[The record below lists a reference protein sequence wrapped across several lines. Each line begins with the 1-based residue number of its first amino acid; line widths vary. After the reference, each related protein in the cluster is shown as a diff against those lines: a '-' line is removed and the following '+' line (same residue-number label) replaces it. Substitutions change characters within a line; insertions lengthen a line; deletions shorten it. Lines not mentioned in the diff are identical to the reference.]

1 MLSFFSAQGYAGSCP
16 DGSEPVKSVSVDGSY
31 FIYECDEI
39 INDDD
44 LIQYNFNEAIG
55 GPFCN
60 EPNGFCASW
69 KSNASKECKDNYRF
83 GGNYSSTQERLNYE
97 TCIEQISLK
106 PFIGTKYGTYF
117 EINCSKSSNNTSMNN
132 KNPTLDYNIKLLDN
146 CKRDVEGNWTND
158 ITRAKYMYVV
168 GENGNCD
175 YGLGNTE
182 KGALNDCLRIKE
194 KHNLVGSCVLYG
206 KDGKVVMKGYSDL
219 SWDMGDEGGSSS
231 VDNNLTAKQNIS
243 GFEFINEAYTKMV
256 EKNGV
261 LEQSPLDTEITGW
274 YARLPV
280 DNDWHV
286 GKIFYEKGQ
295 LKWKNLAGVEW
306 SLQPDID
313 NNKLITGEDNPYQKD
328 YQPDFMLI
336 YLNIELAE
344 VGFAGSCPDGSEPVK
359 SVFAVNRSSNAS
371 PTINE
376 KANADRLIKAGWDK
390 PTLVQPKIIAASDV
404 PKVIKDAVKEGLNAS
419 IERLGNYGPLKIY
432 IIGNDDSIIEP
443 IIKDFCNWSKN
454 KYSSR
459 VYSNS
464 DDFKRCS
471 DDQGEAMREMAYIFP
486 GGNGF
491 ADHGWNLRKPTQTF
505 VHNPLAGDSNE
516 FLALKYDNELQYDK
530 VGTAHEYFHVYQ
542 NAHIVFREG
551 GDRSSVY
558 ALPRWIEE
566 SHAVYFSWVL
576 GNENGWIDINDR
588 IAETVQEVSSFRD
601 RVPGMTIIDIESE
614 FGTKRVTDYCGE
626 LCIGQL
632 QYSYALIATIL
643 LAQKTSDDA
652 LFLDFYK
659 QHKNI
664 GWVAAFE
671 KVFGISVDEF
681 YLTLEDFLSMPIY
694 KQIEQLRV

>member
-1 MLSFFSAQGYAGSCP
+1 MKKLLLLLMLSFFSAQGYAGSCP

-313 NNKLITGEDNPYQKD
+313 NNKLITGEDNPSEYEL
-328 YQPDFMLI
+328 YFMLI
-336 YLNIELAE
+336 K
-344 VGFAGSCPDGSEPVK
+344 SSEKSK
-359 SVFAVNRSSNAS
+359 SVSQSEEYQTVNYN
-371 PTINE
+371 TKLDEVCQGHIQ
-376 KANADRLIKAGWDK
+376 ANW
-390 PTLVQPKIIAASDV
+390 
-404 PKVIKDAVKEGLNAS
+404 
-419 IERLGNYGPLKIY
+419 
-432 IIGNDDSIIEP
+432 
-443 IIKDFCNWSKN
+443 
-454 KYSSR
+454 
-459 VYSNS
+459 
-464 DDFKRCS
+464 
-471 DDQGEAMREMAYIFP
+471 P
-486 GGNGF
+486 G
-491 ADHGWNLRKPTQTF
+491 
-505 VHNPLAGDSNE
+505 
-516 FLALKYDNELQYDK
+516 Y
-530 VGTAHEYFHVYQ
+530 
-542 NAHIVFREG
+542 
-551 GDRSSVY
+551 
-558 ALPRWIEE
+558 
-566 SHAVYFSWVL
+566 
-576 GNENGWIDINDR
+576 IDINKNEFNSKGFMFVVSGEDGR
-588 IAETVQEVSSFRD
+588 CENGIGPTSLAAYDDCTHWKEENNIIGTCELYAKGEEVVWGSSESNQKSTLDTTESEDYVEKLKQIRSLLDTGIINKEDFEK
-601 RVPGMTIIDIESE
+601 MKQKIID
-614 FGTKRVTDYCGE
+614 TM
-626 LCIGQL
+626 
-632 QYSYALIATIL
+632 
-643 LAQKTSDDA
+643 
-652 LFLDFYK
+652 
-659 QHKNI
+659 N
-664 GWVAAFE
+664 
-671 KVFGISVDEF
+671 
-681 YLTLEDFLSMPIY
+681 
-694 KQIEQLRV
+694 

>member
-219 SWDMGDEGGSSS
+219 SWDMGDEGG
-231 VDNNLTAKQNIS
+231 D
-243 GFEFINEAYTKMV
+243 G
-256 EKNGV
+256 
-261 LEQSPLDTEITGW
+261 
-274 YARLPV
+274 
-280 DNDWHV
+280 H
-286 GKIFYEKGQ
+286 
-295 LKWKNLAGVEW
+295 
-306 SLQPDID
+306 
-313 NNKLITGEDNPYQKD
+313 
-328 YQPDFMLI
+328 
-336 YLNIELAE
+336 IELAE

-359 SVFAVNRSSNAS
+359 SVFAVNRSLNAS
-371 PTINE
+371 PTWNE
-376 KANADRLIKAGWDK
+376 KENADRLIKAGWDK

>member
-1 MLSFFSAQGYAGSCP
+1 MKKLLLLLILSFFS
-16 DGSEPVKSVSVDGSY
+16 V
-31 FIYECDEI
+31 
-39 INDDD
+39 
-44 LIQYNFNEAIG
+44 
-55 GPFCN
+55 
-60 EPNGFCASW
+60 
-69 KSNASKECKDNYRF
+69 
-83 GGNYSSTQERLNYE
+83 
-97 TCIEQISLK
+97 
-106 PFIGTKYGTYF
+106 
-117 EINCSKSSNNTSMNN
+117 
-132 KNPTLDYNIKLLDN
+132 
-146 CKRDVEGNWTND
+146 
-158 ITRAKYMYVV
+158 
-168 GENGNCD
+168 
-175 YGLGNTE
+175 
-182 KGALNDCLRIKE
+182 
-194 KHNLVGSCVLYG
+194 
-206 KDGKVVMKGYSDL
+206 
-219 SWDMGDEGGSSS
+219 
-231 VDNNLTAKQNIS
+231 
-243 GFEFINEAYTKMV
+243 
-256 EKNGV
+256 
-261 LEQSPLDTEITGW
+261 QS
-274 YARLPV
+274 
-280 DNDWHV
+280 
-286 GKIFYEKGQ
+286 
-295 LKWKNLAGVEW
+295 
-306 SLQPDID
+306 
-313 NNKLITGEDNPYQKD
+313 
-328 YQPDFMLI
+328 
-336 YLNIELAE
+336 
-344 VGFAGSCPDGSEPVK
+344 FAGSCPDGSEPVK
-359 SVFAVNRSSNAS
+359 SLSADGTYFVFECDNTADKDEDNLIEESGAINDEGSLIKYNFNKGAGAPFCDDPRGYCASWKSNASSECKDNYRFGNDQRSLQTQLDYEDCVNQIKFKPFIGTKLNRSSNAS
-371 PTINE
+371 PTWNE

-390 PTLVQPKIIAASDV
+390 STLVQPKIIAASDV
-404 PKVIKDAVKEGLNAS
+404 PKVIKDAVEEGLNAS

-443 IIKDFCNWSKN
+443 IIKDFCNWSKD
-454 KYSSR
+454 K
-459 VYSNS
+459 S

-471 DDQGEAMREMAYIFP
+471 DDQGKGMREMAYIFP

-491 ADHGWNLRKPTQTF
+491 ADHGWYLQKPTQTF
-505 VHNPLAGDSNE
+505 VLNPTAGDSNE